1 MATGTA
7 GKLRADAAGKASRPW
22 ALVEVAGNAV
32 LRVLASLKLTVALLA
47 LSLVLVL
54 FGTLAQAR
62 KDMWDVIADYF
73 DAWFAVVYFEDLL
86 PPAWFPK
93 TEVSGGFRFVGGKL
107 IGCAMMLN
115 LVAAHM
121 VRFTAQAR
129 GRKLAIG
136 LAAIAAGLA
145 LTTAV
150 IVSGHSRGGLQGKPP
165 FEWSTLWWMLRL
177 AMLGAGAA
185 CVYGLMSIP
194 RERRAE
200 RTLLWTGSA
209 IVLANIIV
217 VFLPGSDEFL
227 GDAGMRIL
235 WQLLQA
241 SFAGGVLLLG
251 CIIVF
256 GKRGGVVLLHSGIG
270 LLMFGQLLVNLFA
283 IEERMTIREGETVN
297 YVQDIRGLELAVVAT
312 SDGAEDEVFAIPLA
326 EKGKSTRFVTS
337 GKAKADESQLPFDVE
352 VVKFLKNSSSLREPA
367 KGEPNTATAGVGLQ
381 YMVDE
386 LKQNTGADSSGAV
399 DVAAAY
405 VKFTEKTSCKDLGTY
420 LFSQVLTEQ
429 NHVEKI
435 VVDGKT
441 YEASLRFKRT
451 YKPYSIALKDV
462 RKDDYPG
469 TTIPKNYSSDIQLTD
484 PSRDFDDAIHIRMN
498 EPLRYAGETFYQSGY
513 RVDADGAEVTDLQVV
528 TNTGWMIPYVACM
541 LVVIGMLYHFGVT
554 LVRFLKRVTGTTTVA
569 AAMNAAAESAPSSA
583 PSSASTATNSAA
595 SSATVGAKKGR
606 GKNSNTASAN
616 PFAERPTSDASA
628 AAAAASAES
637 VFPRP
642 AHLASAAANS
652 QPVWKRL
659 ILPVGIA
666 ALFLLMVGYMARP
679 MKPTAEGFD
688 LARFGR
694 LPVLEKG
701 RVKPLDTLARNTLR
715 VISNRETYVDANGK
729 SQPAIRW
736 LIDTITEKAP
746 PAASSSG
753 SEASIAAND
762 YRVFRIENEDVL
774 NLLGLER
781 RKGFRYSVNELL
793 VKIGEF
799 EKKVDEAK
807 ARKAE
812 DLTTYER
819 KLIELD
825 GRIRTF
831 TLIKASFTPLNLPP
845 LPSEEQFTANPERAR
860 AQLERIKRGLM
871 QIPEADRQLVRM
883 QPPRAIPFKRDDGE
897 WQPYSTAWN
906 FDYLQRTLGQRQSPD
921 EAVEAFTDILVAYG
935 NDSPRE
941 FNGAMAK
948 YEKVLQKQRPD
959 LYSAS
964 LVGAESSF
972 NKLAPFSWTA
982 YTYVLAFALTAV
994 AWLLWAVGWHQPVN
1008 RLAFWIIICTLVVHT
1023 GALAARVAISG
1034 RPPVT
1039 NLYSSAVFIGWG
1051 CVIFGVVLER
1061 LLKLG
1066 VGNIVASSAGFV
1078 TLVIADKLA
1087 MDGETM
1093 AVMQAVL
1100 DTQFWLSTHVVCI
1113 TLGYSATFVA
1123 GLLGIVYLFARFVPG
1138 ALDAVVSKRQGAPL
1152 SLGKALGTM
1161 MYGVTCFAVFFSFWG
1176 TVLGGLWADDSWGR
1190 FWGWDPKENGAL
1202 MIVIWNAIM
1211 LHALWDRMVGDRGLA
1226 MLAVGGN
1233 IVTSWSWFGVNELG
1247 VGLHSYGF
1255 TDGVLLALSLTMLA
1269 HLVVIASGFIPT
1281 FQRRRGEPPIAASMA

>member
-1 MATGTA
+1 MATDTA
-7 GKLRADAAGKASRPW
+7 GKLRAGSTGMASHPLASIELAG
-22 ALVEVAGNAV
+22 GMV
-32 LRVLASLKLTVALLA
+32 LKVLASLKLTVALLA
-47 LSLVLVL
+47 LSLILVL

-73 DAWFAVVYFEDLL
+73 DAWFAVVHFEDLL

-93 TEVSGGFRFVGGKL
+93 AKVSGGFRFVGGKL
-107 IGCAMMLN
+107 IGCVMMLN

-129 GRKLAIG
+129 GRKLAVG
-136 LAAIAAGLA
+136 LAAMAAGLA

-165 FEWSTLWWMLRL
+165 FEWSTLWWLLRI
-177 AMLGAGAA
+177 AMLGAGGA
-185 CVYGLMSIP
+185 CIYGLISLP

-209 IVLANIIV
+209 LVLANIFV

-241 SFAGGVLLLG
+241 SFAGGVLLAG
-251 CIIVF
+251 CIVVF
-256 GKRGGVVLLHSGIG
+256 GKRGGVVLLHGGIG

-297 YVQDIRGLELAVVAT
+297 FVQDIRGLELAVVAT
-312 SDGAEDEVFAIPLA
+312 SEGAEDEVFAIPLT
-326 EKGKSTRFVTS
+326 EKGKSTRFVNV
-337 GKAKADESQLPFDVE
+337 GRAKAEESQLPFDIE
-352 VVKFLKNSSSLREPA
+352 VVKFLKNSSSLRDLKP
-367 KGEPNTATAGVGLQ
+367 GETCLATAGVGLT
-381 YMVDE
+381 YAVDE
-386 LKQNTGADSSGAV
+386 IAQNTGADSSGAV

-405 VKFTEKTSCKDLGTY
+405 VKFVEKASGKDLGTY

-429 NHVEKI
+429 NHVEK
-435 VVDGKT
+435 VAVDGKT

-513 RVDADGAEVTDLQVV
+513 RLDADGAEVTDLQVV

-554 LVRFLKRVTGTTTVA
+554 LVRFLKRVTG
-569 AAMNAAAESAPSSA
+569 
-583 PSSASTATNSAA
+583 
-595 SSATVGAKKGR
+595 
-606 GKNSNTASAN
+606 
-616 PFAERPTSDASA
+616 SDSA
-628 AAAAASAES
+628 AAAISTDIAAEGPHSAGRGRHGRDRAAKHEAGHPS
-637 VFPRP
+637 VTSSNPFADRSGSAVNARRPVDLAVSAVDTRP
-642 AHLASAAANS
+642 AWRRWAM
-652 QPVWKRL
+652 PVS
-659 ILPVGIA
+659 IA
-666 ALFLLMVGYMARP
+666 LSFLFIVAYMSRNA
-679 MKPTAEGFD
+679 KPTPPSNAKSSTEGFD
-688 LARFGR
+688 LTRFGQ

-715 VISNRETYVDANGK
+715 VISNRETFLDATGK

-746 PAASSSG
+746 PSKPASSS
-753 SEASIAAND
+753 ENEPEIVAND

-793 VKIGEF
+793 AKIQAF
-799 EKKVDEAK
+799 DTKVEEAK

-831 TLIKASFTPLNLPP
+831 TLIKASFTPLSLPP
-845 LPSEEQFTANPERAR
+845 LPTEEQFNANPERAR

-883 QPPRAIPFKRDDGE
+883 QPPRAVPFKREDGE

-906 FDYLQRTLGQRQSPD
+906 FDYLQRTLGQRQEPD
-921 EAVEAFTDILVAYG
+921 EAVEAFTSVLVAYG
-935 NDSPRE
+935 NDNPRE
-941 FNGAMAK
+941 FNAALGN
-948 YEKVLQKQRPD
+948 YESVLRRLRPE
-959 LYSAS
+959 LYNAS
-964 LVGAESSF
+964 LVSAESRF

-994 AWLLWAVGWHQPVN
+994 AWLLWAIGWHRPVN
-1008 RLAFWIIICTLVVHT
+1008 RFAFWIIVCTLVVHT
-1023 GALAARVAISG
+1023 GALAARVVISG

-1061 LLKLG
+1061 LLKMG

-1123 GLLGIVYLFARFVPG
+1123 GLLGIVYLFARFAPG
-1138 ALDAVVSKRQGAPL
+1138 ALEAVVSKRQGAPL

-1269 HLVVIASGFIPT
+1269 HLLVIASGFIPP
-1281 FQRRRGEPPIAASMA
+1281 FLRRHREPMAATMA

>member
-7 GKLRADAAGKASRPW
+7 GKMRADSAGKANHPL
-22 ALVEVAGNAV
+22 ALIELAGGAV
-32 LRVLASLKLTVALLA
+32 LRVLASLKLTVVLLA

-93 TEVSGGFRFVGGKL
+93 TKLDGGFRFVGGKL

-136 LAAIAAGLA
+136 LAAIVAGLA

-165 FEWSTLWWMLRL
+165 FEWSTLWWLLRI
-177 AMLGAGAA
+177 AMLGAGGA
-185 CVYGLMSIP
+185 CVYGLMALP

-227 GDAGMRIL
+227 GDSGMRIL

-256 GKRGGVVLLHSGIG
+256 GKRGGVVLLHGGIG
-270 LLMFGQLLVNLFA
+270 LLMFGQLMVNLFA
-283 IEERMTIREGETVN
+283 IEERMTIREGEAIN

-312 SDGAEDEVFAIPLA
+312 SDGAEDEVFAIPLT
-326 EKGKSTRFVTS
+326 EKGKTTRFVQS
-337 GKAKADESQLPFDVE
+337 GKAKADESQLPFDIE

-367 KGEPNTATAGVGLQ
+367 AGEPNTATAGVGLQ
-381 YMVDE
+381 YVVDS

-405 VKFTEKTSCKDLGTY
+405 VKFIEKSSGKDLGTY

-541 LVVIGMLYHFGVT
+541 LVVIGMLYHFGIT
-554 LVRFLKRVTGTTTVA
+554 LVRFLKRVTGGPSVA
-569 AAMNAAAESAPSSA
+569 PASAGA
-583 PSSASTATNSAA
+583 TEAQATGGKQGRKSASQTAA
-595 SSATVGAKKGR
+595 V
-606 GKNSNTASAN
+606 N
-616 PFAERPTSDASA
+616 PFADAAPKASTRSEPVVLVSPDSDT
-628 AAAAASAES
+628 
-637 VFPRP
+637 RP
-642 AHLASAAANS
+642 A
-652 QPVWKRL
+652 WKRWAM
-659 ILPVGIA
+659 PVGIA
-666 ALFLLMVGYMARP
+666 ALFLLTVGYMARP
-679 MKPTAEGFD
+679 VKPTAEGFD

-715 VISNRETYVDANGK
+715 VISNRETFLDATGK

-736 LIDTITEKAP
+736 LIDTVTEKAP
-746 PAASSSG
+746 PPSQSSNE
-753 SEASIAAND
+753 SEPAIAAND

-793 VKIGEF
+793 VKIQEF
-799 EKKVDEAK
+799 DKRVDEAK
-807 ARKAE
+807 ARKAD
-812 DLTTYER
+812 DLDTYER

-831 TLIKASFTPLNLPP
+831 TLIKASFTPLSLPP
-845 LPSEEQFTANPERAR
+845 LPTEEQFTANPERAR

-883 QPPRAIPFKRDDGE
+883 QPPRAIPFKREDGE

-906 FDYLQRTLGQRQSPD
+906 FDYMQRTLGQRPEPD
-921 EAVEAFTDILVAYG
+921 EAVAAFTDILVAYG

-941 FNGAMAK
+941 FNGALGK
-948 YEKVLQKQRPD
+948 YESVLRKLRPD
-959 LYSAS
+959 LYSES
-964 LVGAESSF
+964 LVGAESRF

-994 AWLLWAVGWHQPVN
+994 AWLLWNVGWHQPVN
-1008 RLAFWIIICTLVVHT
+1008 RLAFWIIVCTLVVHT

-1123 GLLGIVYLFARFVPG
+1123 GLLGVVYLFARFVPG

-1161 MYGVTCFAVFFSFWG
+1161 MYGVICFAVFFSFWG

-1226 MLAVGGN
+1226 MLSVGGN

-1247 VGLHSYGF
+1247 VGLHAYGF
-1255 TDGVLLALSLTMLA
+1255 TEGVLLALSLTMLA
-1269 HLVVIASGFIPT
+1269 HLLVIASGFLPT
-1281 FQRRRGEPPIAASMA
+1281 FRSRHNEPAAASMA